1 MQGLYFFY
9 LDPHFTRP
17 ALPYHERSS
26 EYSQEEMDTCHT
38 RKLRRLHIKE
48 MDPSMLI
55 GFLIRNEEDWVDW
68 RRSVKHVQGKSI
80 IHVSDHDPVAQ
91 CEAQGSSFM
100 DQVEAMSDDEN
111 DDDTVLNV

>member
-1 MQGLYFFY
+1 VQGLYFFY

-17 ALPYHERSS
+17 ALPYHENAADYTSD
-26 EYSQEEMDTCHT
+26 EVETCHT

-55 GFLIRNEEDWVDW
+55 GFLIRSEDDWVDW

-80 IHVSDHDPVAQ
+80 IHVSDHDPVAH
-91 CEAQGSSFM
+91 CEANESSFM

-111 DDDTVLNV
+111 DGDIALE

>member
-1 MQGLYFFY
+1 
-9 LDPHFTRP
+9 
-17 ALPYHERSS
+17 
-26 EYSQEEMDTCHT
+26 MDTCHT

-68 RRSVKHVQGKSI
+68 RRSVQHVQGKAI

-91 CEAQGSSFM
+91 MNERGGVM
-100 DQVEAMSDDEN
+100 DNAEILSDDEDAEEV
-111 DDDTVLNV
+111 DDGDLVLESSDSKDEQHP